1 MLLDVRS
8 DKLVEHRRKQ
18 DEIDQVR
25 IELLAPAGGD
35 DFNGGVET
43 LPRPVSPIVGESIE
57 RVCNGDD
64 PRLERNARALEVP
77 RVALAVPSF
86 VVRQNPRGQ
95 LGVECSKRSQ
105 HFSAPTRMGVD
116 FPALEW

>member
-8 DKLVEHRRKQ
+8 GKLVEHRRKQ

-35 DFNGGVET
+35 DFNRGVET
-43 LPRPVSPIVGESIE
+43 LPQAVSPIVGERIE
-57 RVCNGDD
+57 SVRNGDD
-64 PRLERNARALEVP
+64 ARLERSARALEVP
-77 RVALAVPSF
+77 RIALAIPTF

-105 HFSAPTRMGVD
+105 HFGAPARMGVD
-116 FPALEW
+116 FPALGW